1 MRATKYQK
9 NGQTFMRFEKFVI
22 KIQPGQVK
30 ELRLT
35 NLFQGN
41 QVLEGI
47 GNNFINGNSEFF
59 LTDVYPSLE
68 ISLAELFTNI
78 ANKLT
83 SEATYDEMF
92 PNI

>member
-9 NGQTFMRFEKFVI
+9 NGLTYLQFEKFVI

-41 QVLEGI
+41 QVLEEI
-47 GNNFINGNSEFF
+47 GNSFINGNSQFF
-59 LTDVYPSLE
+59 LTDVYPGLE
-68 ISLAELFTNI
+68 ISLAEIFTNI

-83 SEATYDEMF
+83 SEATFDELF